1 MKKIDEQA
9 KWRKGVHAS
18 GHAPGEKHSLG
29 TGPVGGTFINEPSG
43 YDGETKKFPVDKY
56 RSRPDQLADRSDLK
70 LSTTGKPLLPKN
82 AQRNLKGAIKQSKG
96 KHGPVGAL
104 PEGRFVKGPGGVPLD
119 RQGNEIPPKEVAP
132 KMARVAKPKTDYD
145 KIWFDVTNII
155 SNIFPD
161 GDPADYL
168 LKYCRK
174 HGLTYDD
181 IRKAARKNG
190 YKDEYEYIDQMKTGD
205 YGYEEPVREQV
216 AEGYY
221 ATGRKSSYSDAVPQ
235 VKIILQHSRQLEE
248 GERRYRAI
256 DRIFVENAAGER
268 FLLDTKKPGLARVY
282 ARHIAEG
289 GTPYDEQGKHIHSL
303 VEEYTKMA
311 GFVRAT
317 RNGQFNE
324 STQSLVNE
332 GINHYNNLREQ
343 LHKMSGHRGYTA
355 YFESWAPTLT
365 EDEDTTDLSEMFAS
379 NELDPRIESVMP
391 ILRKLNKTI
400 SEMSETSELESWADD
415 LIEESLG
422 MMEGDGLE
430 ALNAE
435 GIPEDSTH
443 KGGTVVRKNGV
454 TKHTSGPGV
463 YGGFDADTGPDSP
476 DVVHTDIRGAKVG
489 HKPWDRDTGEYITKK
504 KVKEELGPEQ
514 KKVGQAGPT
523 DPAPLRGKLVGACE
537 SVEEGTLT
545 EDSPL
550 GALGFS
556 KEFINSVYRKFGIAN
571 TEIPEPMSK
580 KPTVAEFGNFVFL
593 SKTNSGKAFA
603 AGLGNSGGW
612 DKPWARVIIDNEGTI
627 EQNNMPASKALAQIG
642 KGQYYA
648 IPFQHGSYAR
658 TRNNQGTTQ
667 YKRANPGPHD
677 YSSDQG
683 AGEYLQRVEEVFGD
697 RIRQEMTK
705 VVEHVYA
712 NLRKF
717 KTEPRGYNQGTEQ
730 TAALEVA
737 NKLDKLSKLPLNQQK
752 EGYSGSYLER
762 YLQSLGKLSH
772 GFGSIPSNYSAFVK
786 EMDTTPN
793 GLAKFAKFILSTV
806 HYYEKYV
813 DDMLNKGQQ
822 GVAEGT
828 GGRSE
833 WDPNS
838 SGYQGDYGGEDNWG
852 KHERDD
858 ERHDLDQATFQL
870 SMDGDV
876 LPKTYSSK
884 ELARFAGQALL
895 KQNPGAVVM
904 LKTVSGLAEAKT
916 WTNNMGDKQTYYDHD
931 KPKKPDFAAK
941 FKKNLDKTKKQA
953 DDTEDK
959 IKQHTEKKPVKEGDQ
974 GLAAIKR
981 LLGK

>member
-1 MKKIDEQA
+1 M
-9 KWRKGVHAS
+9 
-18 GHAPGEKHSLG
+18 
-29 TGPVGGTFINEPSG
+29 
-43 YDGETKKFPVDKY
+43 
-56 RSRPDQLADRSDLK
+56 
-70 LSTTGKPLLPKN
+70 
-82 AQRNLKGAIKQSKG
+82 
-96 KHGPVGAL
+96 
-104 PEGRFVKGPGGVPLD
+104 
-119 RQGNEIPPKEVAP
+119 
-132 KMARVAKPKTDYD
+132 
-145 KIWFDVTNII
+145 
-155 SNIFPD
+155 
-161 GDPADYL
+161 
-168 LKYCRK
+168 
-174 HGLTYDD
+174 
-181 IRKAARKNG
+181 
-190 YKDEYEYIDQMKTGD
+190 
-205 YGYEEPVREQV
+205 
-216 AEGYY
+216 
-221 ATGRKSSYSDAVPQ
+221 
-235 VKIILQHSRQLEE
+235 
-248 GERRYRAI
+248 
-256 DRIFVENAAGER
+256 
-268 FLLDTKKPGLARVY
+268 
-282 ARHIAEG
+282 
-289 GTPYDEQGKHIHSL
+289 
-303 VEEYTKMA
+303 
-311 GFVRAT
+311 
-317 RNGQFNE
+317 
-324 STQSLVNE
+324 
-332 GINHYNNLREQ
+332 
-343 LHKMSGHRGYTA
+343 
-355 YFESWAPTLT
+355 
-365 EDEDTTDLSEMFAS
+365 
-379 NELDPRIESVMP
+379 
-391 ILRKLNKTI
+391 
-400 SEMSETSELESWADD
+400 
-415 LIEESLG
+415 
-422 MMEGDGLE
+422 
-430 ALNAE
+430 
-435 GIPEDSTH
+435 
-443 KGGTVVRKNGV
+443 
-454 TKHTSGPGV
+454 
-463 YGGFDADTGPDSP
+463 
-476 DVVHTDIRGAKVG
+476 
-489 HKPWDRDTGEYITKK
+489 
-504 KVKEELGPEQ
+504 GPEQ

>member
-43 YDGETKKFPVDKY
+43 YDGETKKVPVDKH

-82 AQRNLKGAIKQSKG
+82 AQKNLKYAIKQSKG

-132 KMARVAKPKTDYD
+132 KMARVAKPKMDYD

-168 LKYCRK
+168 PKYCRK

-205 YGYEEPVREQV
+205 YGYEEPVREAAKWRSHPDAQDDTSMELYPNLTPKGDKKTDLLQRPMGWAEKGKLTPDSVKGQKQRLKYNIGKHGKSSVPEQV

-332 GINHYNNLREQ
+332 GVNHYNNLREQ

-400 SEMSETSELESWADD
+400 SEMSEVTELDEWANQIID
-415 LIEESLG
+415 
-422 MMEGDGLE
+422 EGDGLA
-430 ALNAE
+430 ALNSR

-443 KGGTVVRKNGV
+443 KGGTFVRKNGV
-454 TKHTSGPGV
+454 TKHTSGPGI

-537 SVEEGTLT
+537 SVE
-545 EDSPL
+545 
-550 GALGFS
+550 
-556 KEFINSVYRKFGIAN
+556 
-571 TEIPEPMSK
+571 
-580 KPTVAEFGNFVFL
+580 
-593 SKTNSGKAFA
+593 
-603 AGLGNSGGW
+603 
-612 DKPWARVIIDNEGTI
+612 
-627 EQNNMPASKALAQIG
+627 
-642 KGQYYA
+642 
-648 IPFQHGSYAR
+648 
-658 TRNNQGTTQ
+658 
-667 YKRANPGPHD
+667 
-677 YSSDQG
+677 
-683 AGEYLQRVEEVFGD
+683 
-697 RIRQEMTK
+697 
-705 VVEHVYA
+705 
-712 NLRKF
+712 
-717 KTEPRGYNQGTEQ
+717 
-730 TAALEVA
+730 
-737 NKLDKLSKLPLNQQK
+737 
-752 EGYSGSYLER
+752 
-762 YLQSLGKLSH
+762 
-772 GFGSIPSNYSAFVK
+772 
-786 EMDTTPN
+786 
-793 GLAKFAKFILSTV
+793 
-806 HYYEKYV
+806 
-813 DDMLNKGQQ
+813 
-822 GVAEGT
+822 EGT

-904 LKTVSGLAEAKT
+904 LKTVRGLAEAKT

-959 IKQHTEKKPVKEGDQ
+959 IKQHTDKKPVKEGDQ
-974 GLAAIKR
+974 GLDAIKR